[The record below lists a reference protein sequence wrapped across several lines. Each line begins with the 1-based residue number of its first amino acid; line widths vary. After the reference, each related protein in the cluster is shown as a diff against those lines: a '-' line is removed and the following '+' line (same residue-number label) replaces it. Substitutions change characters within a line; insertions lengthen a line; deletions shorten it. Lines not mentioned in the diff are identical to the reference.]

1 MNEYDIY
8 EKIKCFPQTRYT
20 LADNKTDLVKVNRH
34 INELLRKNL
43 IIKKY
48 YHIDETRQVVY
59 IPIDFKGFLINYAI
73 KTTIFNNTPR
83 ELLIYFKDYKYE
95 LFSLKIKDTYVLQ
108 DNEWVGYG
116 DMFIDKSEVRCF

>member
-43 IIKKY
+43 IIKK
-48 YHIDETRQVVY
+48 
-59 IPIDFKGFLINYAI
+59 
-73 KTTIFNNTPR
+73 
-83 ELLIYFKDYKYE
+83 
-95 LFSLKIKDTYVLQ
+95 
-108 DNEWVGYG
+108 
-116 DMFIDKSEVRCF
+116 